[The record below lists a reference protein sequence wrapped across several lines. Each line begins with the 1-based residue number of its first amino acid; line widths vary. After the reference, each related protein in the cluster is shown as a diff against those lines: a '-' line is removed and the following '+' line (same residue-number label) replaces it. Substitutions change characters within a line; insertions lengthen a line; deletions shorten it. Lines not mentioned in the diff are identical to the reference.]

1 MAKES
6 LKGVKQ
12 QFDNL
17 RTDTNNCIDWVEL
30 SGLSIVDFRI
40 YMNSSKLQNAV
51 EVLKLAVA
59 RIMRIDD
66 ALETNY
72 SPEEISEILKDVQ
85 IKVQGEDVDD
95 DSNLLRGTNKLM
107 RNAIKKIDNL
117 QLENQELKMKLS
129 SMDKKIGE
137 ISKTVNSIQDDMV
150 DSI

>member
-1 MAKES
+1 
-6 LKGVKQ
+6 
-12 QFDNL
+12 
-17 RTDTNNCIDWVEL
+17 
-30 SGLSIVDFRI
+30 
-40 YMNSSKLQNAV
+40 MNSSKLQNAV

-137 ISKTVNSIQDDMV
+137 ISKTVNNIQDDMV